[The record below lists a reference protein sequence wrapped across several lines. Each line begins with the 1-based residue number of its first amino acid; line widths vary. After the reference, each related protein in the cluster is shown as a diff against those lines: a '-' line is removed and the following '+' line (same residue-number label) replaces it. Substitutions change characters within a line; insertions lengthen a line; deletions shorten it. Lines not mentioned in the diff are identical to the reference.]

1 MTKKKGIEIK
11 KLVVQI
17 CFLIIDWCK
26 RKRCALVAKW
36 LLNHLVVFYI
46 WSITVLSLYLKQPY
60 FSQQKAR
67 RRSMS
72 SSDFDDKRSTMSSR
86 MFYHSSVRAPP
97 LLVDDFLG
105 SPRTGPDVTLATN
118 AVSTLTLQQY
128 SFHPSSA
135 VNNSGQESP
144 DLVNTGELVEGATAT
159 GIYNSSSWKTS
170 PQQRMSQ
177 SYSTGPSHMY
187 LWVLLT
193 LLN

>member
-1 MTKKKGIEIK
+1 
-11 KLVVQI
+11 
-17 CFLIIDWCK
+17 
-26 RKRCALVAKW
+26 
-36 LLNHLVVFYI
+36 
-46 WSITVLSLYLKQPY
+46 
-60 FSQQKAR
+60 
-67 RRSMS
+67 MS

-97 LLVDDFLG
+97 LLVDDFSG

-118 AVSTLTLQQY
+118 AVSTLTLQQH

-135 VNNSGQESP
+135 LKNSGQESP

-187 LWVLLT
+187 L
-193 LLN
+193 